1 MKILAVDDNDVNLH
15 LLETLLRKDGHEVV
29 SARNGSE
36 ALQRLRTEAVDM
48 VISDI
53 LMPVMDGFQL
63 CKACKRDEKMR
74 IVPFVFYSGTYTDSK
89 DRKFALSL
97 GAERFIPK
105 PVDSKQLLDTINA
118 VLEDYKKGVLP
129 PGHIQDQKDDA
140 VYMKEYNERL
150 VNKLEKKMLD
160 LEQEIIKRKEA
171 EHALRKAHDELCG
184 FSQEL
189 ERKIEERTRE
199 LEEKSRQLIEAE
211 RLAALG
217 KMANKV
223 AHELRNPL
231 MVIGGFAR
239 RMVDKTSE
247 QDPNRKYLQII
258 VDEVDLLEKK
268 LSEVIKIEDKD

>member
-1 MKILAVDDNDVNLH
+1 MKILAVDDNDVNLR
-15 LLETLLRKDGHEVV
+15 LLETLLQNDGHEVV
-29 SARNGSE
+29 SALNGSE
-36 ALQRLRTEAVDM
+36 ALERLRTEAVDM

-63 CKACKRDEKMR
+63 CKECKRDEKMR
-74 IVPFVFYSGTYTDSK
+74 KVPFVFYSGTYTDSK
-89 DRKFALSL
+89 DKEFALSL

-105 PVDSKQLLDTINA
+105 PMESKPFLGIINEI
-118 VLEDYKKGVLP
+118 LGDYKKGVLP
-129 PGHIQDQKDDA
+129 PSQIQNQRDDA

-160 LEQEIIKRKEA
+160 LEHEIIKRKEA
-171 EHALRKAHDELCG
+171 EDALRKAHDELCG

-189 ERKIEERTRE
+189 EKKVEERTLE
-199 LEEKSRQLIEAE
+199 LKEKSRQLIEAE

-231 MVIGGFAR
+231 TVIGGFAR
-239 RMVDKTSE
+239 RMYDRTSDP
-247 QDPNRKYLQII
+247 DPNRKYLQII
-258 VDEVDLLEKK
+258 VNEVDVLEKK
-268 LSEVIKIEDKD
+268 VSEVIKIEDKD

>member
-1 MKILAVDDNDVNLH
+1 MKILAVDDNDVNLR
-15 LLETLLRKDGHEVV
+15 LLETLLQNDGHEVV
-29 SARNGSE
+29 SALNGSE
-36 ALQRLRTEAVDM
+36 ALERLQAEAVDM

-63 CKACKRDEKMR
+63 CKECKRDENMR
-74 IVPFVFYSGTYTDSK
+74 KVPFVFYSGTYTDSK
-89 DRKFALSL
+89 DKEFALSL

-105 PVDSKQLLDTINA
+105 PMESKRFLGIINGI
-118 VLEDYKKGVLP
+118 LGDYKKGVLAP
-129 PGHIQDQKDDA
+129 SQIRDQRDDA

-160 LEQEIIKRKEA
+160 LEHEIIKRREA
-171 EHALRKAHDELCG
+171 EDALRKAHDELCS
-184 FSQEL
+184 FSQAL
-189 ERKIEERTRE
+189 EKKVEERTRE
-199 LEEKSRQLIEAE
+199 LKEKSRQLIEAE

-231 MVIGGFAR
+231 TVIGGFAR
-239 RMVDKTSE
+239 RMVDKASE

-258 VDEVDLLEKK
+258 VNEVDVLEKTV
-268 LSEVIKIEDKD
+268 SEVIKIEAKD